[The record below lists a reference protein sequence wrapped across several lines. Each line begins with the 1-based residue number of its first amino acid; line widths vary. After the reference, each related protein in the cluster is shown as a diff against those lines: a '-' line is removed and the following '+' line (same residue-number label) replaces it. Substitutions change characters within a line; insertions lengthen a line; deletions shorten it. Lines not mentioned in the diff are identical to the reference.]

1 MVYTMISYAK
11 LWYHSKSYD
20 ITVSLVQYHRSI
32 SWLWYHTCD
41 IIVWYHTSGYDIIP
55 KTVISHDPRFQMTH
69 YFHVY
74 CYLFCSNGSI
84 TASLLL
90 YYYIQCNTTSITT
103 HYYVRVSLAPSEILT
118 TWTGFG
124 KIIRPCTDIFG
135 CTWFTGLDI
144 WNPLHLVQGSTRW
157 YVLVRASTYHTRY
170 KAVQETSK
178 WYIPVRTNIGS
189 YQILAG
195 FGKMV
200 KTCLNHVQT
209 YFYLYRK
216 VEPVHIIF
224 VPVYTMYIK
233 YVIVHMCLYI
243 YVYSLY
249 RHVCT
254 SSNTQHYFD
263 SIQPVNYCCLIAE
276 CITPVQWDVCC
287 FKSLPKSLF
296 PS

>member
-1 MVYTMISYAK
+1 
-11 LWYHSKSYD
+11 
-20 ITVSLVQYHRSI
+20 
-32 SWLWYHTCD
+32 
-41 IIVWYHTSGYDIIP
+41 
-55 KTVISHDPRFQMTH
+55 MTH

-103 HYYVRVSLAPSEILT
+103 HYFHFIASHYYKACFHYYPLLRRVIGSNEFITSYYFPPQLGYVRVSLAPSEILT

-276 CITPVQWDVCC
+276 CITPVQ
-287 FKSLPKSLF
+287 
-296 PS
+296 